1 MNACARR
8 SSTKKSTSAIT
19 CSRTARS
26 PRLLV
31 RRIASKTLALRSRG
45 AKTMNVIEKIQ
56 QEQIRTD
63 LVPFKVGDSVKV
75 HSRIKE
81 GDRERIQVFAGIII
95 NKQGR
100 GLQETFPVRRISYGE
115 GVERI
120 FPTHSPFIQKV
131 EVERAGNVRRAKL
144 YYLRRRVGK
153 TATKVE
159 EA

>member
-1 MNACARR
+1 
-8 SSTKKSTSAIT
+8 
-19 CSRTARS
+19 
-26 PRLLV
+26 
-31 RRIASKTLALRSRG
+31 
-45 AKTMNVIEKIQ
+45 MNVIEKIQ

-100 GLQETFPVRRISYGE
+100 GLQETFTVRRISYGE

-144 YYLRRRVGK
+144 YYLRKRVGK
-153 TATKVE
+153 TATKVQ

>member
-1 MNACARR
+1 
-8 SSTKKSTSAIT
+8 
-19 CSRTARS
+19 
-26 PRLLV
+26 
-31 RRIASKTLALRSRG
+31 
-45 AKTMNVIEKIQ
+45 MNVIEKIQ

-75 HSRIKE
+75 HTRIKE
-81 GDRERIQVFAGIII
+81 GDRERVQVFAGIII

-100 GLQETFPVRRISYGE
+100 GLQETFTVRRISYGE

-131 EVERAGNVRRAKL
+131 EVERAGTVRRAKL
-144 YYLRRRVGK
+144 YYQRKRVGK
-153 TATKVE
+153 TATKVQ

>member
-1 MNACARR
+1 
-8 SSTKKSTSAIT
+8 
-19 CSRTARS
+19 
-26 PRLLV
+26 
-31 RRIASKTLALRSRG
+31 
-45 AKTMNVIEKIQ
+45 
-56 QEQIRTD
+56 
-63 LVPFKVGDSVKV
+63 V

-100 GLQETFPVRRISYGE
+100 GLQETFTVRRISYGE

-144 YYLRRRVGK
+144 YYLRKRVGK
-153 TATKVE
+153 TATKVQ

>member
-1 MNACARR
+1 
-8 SSTKKSTSAIT
+8 
-19 CSRTARS
+19 
-26 PRLLV
+26 
-31 RRIASKTLALRSRG
+31 
-45 AKTMNVIEKIQ
+45 MNVIEKIQ

-63 LVPFKVGDSVKV
+63 LVPFKVGDTVKV

-100 GLQETFPVRRISYGE
+100 GLQETFTVRRISYGE

-131 EVERAGNVRRAKL
+131 EVERAGKVRRAKL
-144 YYLRRRVGK
+144 YYLRKRVGK

-159 EA
+159 QQS

>member
-1 MNACARR
+1 
-8 SSTKKSTSAIT
+8 
-19 CSRTARS
+19 
-26 PRLLV
+26 
-31 RRIASKTLALRSRG
+31 
-45 AKTMNVIEKIQ
+45 MNVIEKIQ

-100 GLQETFPVRRISYGE
+100 GLQETFTVRRISYGE

-144 YYLRRRVGK
+144 YYLRKRVGR
-153 TATKVE
+153 TATKVQ

>member
-1 MNACARR
+1 
-8 SSTKKSTSAIT
+8 
-19 CSRTARS
+19 
-26 PRLLV
+26 
-31 RRIASKTLALRSRG
+31 
-45 AKTMNVIEKIQ
+45 MNVIEKIQ

-63 LVPFKVGDSVKV
+63 LVPFKVGDTVKV

-100 GLQETFPVRRISYGE
+100 GLQETFTVRRISYGE

-131 EVERAGNVRRAKL
+131 EVERVGNVRRAKL
-144 YYLRRRVGK
+144 YYLRKRVGK
-153 TATKVE
+153 TATKVN

>member
-1 MNACARR
+1 
-8 SSTKKSTSAIT
+8 
-19 CSRTARS
+19 
-26 PRLLV
+26 
-31 RRIASKTLALRSRG
+31 
-45 AKTMNVIEKIQ
+45 MNVIEKIQ

-75 HSRIKE
+75 HTRIKE
-81 GDRERIQVFAGIII
+81 GDRERIQVFSGLVI

-100 GLQETFPVRRISYGE
+100 GLQETFTVRRISFGE

-120 FPTHSPFIQKV
+120 FPVHSPFIQKV
-131 EVERAGNVRRAKL
+131 EVERAGKVRRAKL

-153 TATKVE
+153 TATKVQ